1 MYIKILQEWIRTLK
15 NKFFIFKNKNNF
27 LNILY
32 TPNISFEYNIVGIS
46 NNSNQLELF
55 KICNDDEY
63 SDSDIELSY

>member
-15 NKFFIFKNKNNF
+15 NKFFFFKNKNNF